1 MVDGVDAVLFD
12 LGGTLD
18 GPGRPWVDRFV
29 AAYREAGV
37 AVPAER
43 LRKAC
48 HAGTRAAYAEPA
60 IAGYD
65 LRSTVAVHVAAQL
78 AHLGLAGPDGA
89 RRIVDIFVG
98 GTVAALDESRAVL
111 ERLAPRYA
119 LGVVSN
125 YYGNADRILADAGM
139 GQLFAVVVDS
149 SVCGLSKPD
158 PAIFALAVARL
169 GVPAQRALFVGD
181 SLAQDIVPARAAGLR
196 TALVIGAGAPPETS
210 PADACVRDLADVE
223 RLLVS

>member
-1 MVDGVDAVLFD
+1 VEGIDGILFD

-43 LRKAC
+43 LRDAC
-48 HAGTRAAYAEPA
+48 HAGTRAAYAEPS

-65 LRSTVAVHVAAQL
+65 LRATVAVHVGAQL
-78 AHLGLAGPDGA
+78 AHLGVTNPDGA
-89 RRIVDIFVG
+89 RRIVDLFVG
-98 GTVAALDESRAVL
+98 STMAALDESRAVL
-111 ERLAPRYA
+111 ERLARRYA

-125 YYGNADRILADAGM
+125 YYGNADRVLTDAGM
-139 GQLFAVVVDS
+139 GDLLTVVVDS

-169 GVPAQRALFVGD
+169 GVQAQRALFVGD
-181 SLAQDIVPARAAGLR
+181 SLAQDIVPARTAGLR
-196 TALVIGAGAPPETS
+196 TALVIGPGAPPETS

-223 RLLVS
+223 RLLAS

>member
-1 MVDGVDAVLFD
+1 VDAIDGVLFD

-29 AAYREAGV
+29 TSYREAGV
-37 AVPAER
+37 AVAAAR
-43 LRKAC
+43 LREAC
-48 HAGTRAAYAEPA
+48 HAGTRAAYAEPS

-65 LRSTVAVHVAAQL
+65 LRATVAVHVRAQL
-78 AHLGLAGPDGA
+78 AHLGLADPDGA
-89 RRIVDIFVG
+89 RRIVDLFVA
-98 GTVAALDESRAVL
+98 GTRAALDESRAVL
-111 ERLAPRYA
+111 ERLARRYA

-125 YYGNADRILADAGM
+125 YYGNADRVLTDAGM
-139 GQLFAVVVDS
+139 GDLLTVVVDS

-169 GVPAQRALFVGD
+169 GVQAQRALFVGD
-181 SLAQDIVPARAAGLR
+181 SLAQDIVPARTAGLR
-196 TALVIGAGAPPETS
+196 TALVIGPGAPPETS

-223 RLLVS
+223 RLLAS

>member
-1 MVDGVDAVLFD
+1 MDGVEAVLFD

-29 AAYREAGV
+29 TAYREAGV
-37 AVPAER
+37 AVPTER
-43 LRKAC
+43 LREAC

-60 IAGYD
+60 IVGYD
-65 LRSTVAVHVAAQL
+65 LHATVAVHVAAQL
-78 AHLGLAGPDGA
+78 AHLGLTDPDGA

-98 GTVAALDESRAVL
+98 DTAAALDESRAVL

-125 YYGNADRILADAGM
+125 YYGNADRILTDAGM
-139 GQLFAVVVDS
+139 GRLFAVVVDS

-158 PAIFALAVARL
+158 PAIFALAIARL
-169 GVPAQRALFVGD
+169 GVPAERTLFVGD
-181 SLAQDIVPARAAGLR
+181 SLAQDIIPARAAGLR
-196 TALVIGAGAPPETS
+196 TALLIGPGVPAETS
-210 PADACVRDLADVE
+210 PADACVRSLADVE

>member
-1 MVDGVDAVLFD
+1 MDGIDAVLFD

-29 AAYREAGV
+29 TAYRDAGV

-43 LRKAC
+43 LREAS
-48 HAGTRAAYAEPA
+48 HAGTRAAYAEPS

-65 LRSTVAVHVAAQL
+65 LHATVAVHVAAQL
-78 AHLGLAGPDGA
+78 AHLGLADADGA
-89 RRIVDIFVG
+89 RRIVDIFVA
-98 GTVAALDESRAVL
+98 GTAAALDESRAVL
-111 ERLAPRYA
+111 ERLARRYA

-125 YYGNADRILADAGM
+125 YYGNAERILTDAGM
-139 GQLFAVVVDS
+139 GRLFGAVVDS

-169 GVPAQRALFVGD
+169 GVPAERALFVGD
-181 SLAQDIVPARAAGLR
+181 SLAQDIIPARAAGLR
-196 TALVIGAGAPPETS
+196 TALVIGPGAAPETS
-210 PADACVRDLADVE
+210 PADACVRNLADVE
-223 RLLVS
+223 RLLAA

>member
-1 MVDGVDAVLFD
+1 MEGIDGILFD

-43 LRKAC
+43 LRDAC
-48 HAGTRAAYAEPA
+48 HAGTRAAYAEPS

-65 LRSTVAVHVAAQL
+65 LRATVAVHVGAQL
-78 AHLGLAGPDGA
+78 AHLGVTNPDGA
-89 RRIVDIFVG
+89 RRIVDLFVG
-98 GTVAALDESRAVL
+98 STMAALDESRAVL
-111 ERLAPRYA
+111 ERLARRYA

-125 YYGNADRILADAGM
+125 YYGNADRVLTDAGM
-139 GQLFAVVVDS
+139 GDLLTVVVDS
-149 SVCGLSKPD
+149 SVCGLRKPD

-169 GVPAQRALFVGD
+169 GVQAQRALFVGD
-181 SLAQDIVPARAAGLR
+181 SLAQDIVPARTAGLR
-196 TALVIGAGAPPETS
+196 TALVIGPGAPPETS

-223 RLLVS
+223 RLLAS

>member
-1 MVDGVDAVLFD
+1 MEGIDGILFD

-43 LRKAC
+43 LRDAC
-48 HAGTRAAYAEPA
+48 HAGTRAAYAEPS

-65 LRSTVAVHVAAQL
+65 LRATVAVHVGAQL
-78 AHLGLAGPDGA
+78 AHLRVANPDGA
-89 RRIVDIFVG
+89 RRIVDLFVG
-98 GTVAALDESRAVL
+98 STMAALDESRAVL
-111 ERLAPRYA
+111 ERLARRYA

-125 YYGNADRILADAGM
+125 YSGNADRVLTDAGM
-139 GQLFAVVVDS
+139 GDLLTVVVDS

-181 SLAQDIVPARAAGLR
+181 SLAQDIVPARTAGLR
-196 TALVIGAGAPPETS
+196 TALVIGPGAPPETS
-210 PADACVRDLADVE
+210 PADVCVRTLGELE
-223 RLLVS
+223 RILRP